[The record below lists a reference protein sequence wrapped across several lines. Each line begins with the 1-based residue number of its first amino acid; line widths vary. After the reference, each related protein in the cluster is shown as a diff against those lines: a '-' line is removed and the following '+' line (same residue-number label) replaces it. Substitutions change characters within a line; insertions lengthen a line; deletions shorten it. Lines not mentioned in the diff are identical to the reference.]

1 MDEAKGYRNNMCKPS
16 ERDST
21 EKDIV
26 IRKYRPG
33 DPSRVCYF
41 YYKLFEQQYG
51 FNGIVEKYF
60 MEGML
65 DLFEDREG
73 SQMWLV
79 ERDGEIVGSIGI
91 IKRGDRDAQL
101 RWFGIDMF
109 LQGQGVG
116 NKLMRIAMGFCKE
129 RGYKHVILWSIDI
142 LKSARHLY
150 GKFGFILTETKPNH
164 EWAPYPMIEEKWEYN
179 EGV

>member
-1 MDEAKGYRNNMCKPS
+1 MDKAKGYRNNMCKPS

-26 IRKYRPG
+26 IREYKPG

-73 SQMWLV
+73 SKMWVV
-79 ERDGEIVGSIGI
+79 ERNGEIVGSIAI
-91 IKRGDRDAQL
+91 IKRGDEDAQL
-101 RWFGIDMF
+101 RWFGIDMS

-116 NKLMRIAMGFCKE
+116 NKLMQIAMDFCKE
-129 RGYKHVILWSIDI
+129 KGYKHVILWSIDI

-164 EWAPYPMIEEKWEYN
+164 EWAPYPMIEEKWEYRDKR
-179 EGV
+179 